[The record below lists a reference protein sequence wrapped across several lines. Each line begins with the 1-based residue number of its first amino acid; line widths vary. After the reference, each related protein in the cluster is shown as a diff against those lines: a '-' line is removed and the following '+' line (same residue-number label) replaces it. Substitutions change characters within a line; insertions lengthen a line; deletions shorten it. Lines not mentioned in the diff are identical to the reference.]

1 MPRSLAFLRL
11 PSVIAFVLVAALGAA
26 GCATGGTGPAKHVPR
41 TGLTAAD
48 YYPLGEG
55 WKWAYDL
62 EKDGQKILA
71 IYAVTERTTEGAT
84 ILAGS
89 ERLSYAVTAEGI
101 AQMDSSGVGDFVIK
115 NPLTKGATWP
125 VTGGTAQVVSTTE
138 EVTVDAGHF
147 YDCAIVEVTRT
158 DPPRLARTT
167 FAPDV
172 GPISIEV
179 QVQESGK
186 YVVTTRARL
195 RSVTKPG
202 DDPFG
207 LGKAP

>member
-1 MPRSLAFLRL
+1 MARWLSL
-11 PSVIAFVLVAALGAA
+11 PSVLGFALAILLAPA
-26 GCATGGTGPAKHVPR
+26 GCATTDGSAGKHVAR

-62 EKDGQKILA
+62 EKDGEKILG
-71 IYAVTERTTEGAT
+71 IYSVIERNADGAT
-84 ILAGS
+84 ILAGT
-89 ERLSYAVTAEGI
+89 ERLTYAVTPAGI
-101 AQMDSSGVGDFVIK
+101 AQMDSGGAGDYVLK
-115 NPLTKGATWP
+115 NPLTKDATWP
-125 VTGGTAQVVSTTE
+125 VSGGTARVVSTTE

-147 YDCAIVEVTRT
+147 YDCVVVEVTRV

-172 GPISIEV
+172 GPIVIEV

-186 YVVTTRARL
+186 YVVATRARL
-195 RSVTKPG
+195 RSATKPG

-207 LGKAP
+207 LRKPN